1 MRGVIVLLAVMLAGC
16 TSLYYAAN
24 EKLGREKRDI
34 LQSRVEAG
42 RKDQKEAKEQFQNA
56 LEAFQAATGFQGGKL
71 EDTYKKL
78 NSELER
84 SESRAKDVSESI
96 ASIDQVARDLF
107 REWDKEISS
116 MRNRDLRLKS
126 SQIRQ
131 ETERRYRVLSRK
143 MKESER
149 RMQPVLAA
157 YRDQVLFL
165 KHNLNAK
172 AITSLKSN
180 AAKIDS
186 DVAVLVKDIEASI
199 AESDAFIQALTLPES
214 AT

>member
-1 MRGVIVLLAVMLAGC
+1 MRGVIVLWAVMLAGC

-42 RKDQKEAKEQFQNA
+42 RKDQKEAKEQFENA

-78 NSELER
+78 NGELER

-131 ETERRYRVLSRK
+131 ETERRYRVLLRK
-143 MKESER
+143 MRESER
-149 RMQPVLAA
+149 RMQPVLGA

-172 AITSLKSN
+172 AITSLKNN

-199 AESDAFIQALTLPES
+199 AESDAFIQALTQSP
-214 AT
+214 T

>member
-1 MRGVIVLLAVMLAGC
+1 MRGIFLLAVVLLTGC

-71 EDTYKKL
+71 EDTYNKL
-78 NSELER
+78 NRELER

-107 REWDKEISS
+107 REWDKEIAS

-143 MKESER
+143 MRESER

-172 AITSLKSN
+172 AITSLKGN

-199 AESDAFIQALTLPES
+199 AESDAFIQALTEA

>member
-1 MRGVIVLLAVMLAGC
+1 MRGVIVPWAVMLAGC
-16 TSLYYAAN
+16 SSLYYAAN

-107 REWDKEISS
+107 REWDKEIAS
-116 MRNRDLRLKS
+116 MRSRDLRLKS
-126 SQIRQ
+126 GQIRQ
-131 ETERRYRVLSRK
+131 ETERRYRVLLRK
-143 MKESER
+143 MRESER

-165 KHNLNAK
+165 KHNLN

-199 AESDAFIQALTLPES
+199 AESDAFILALTEA